1 MTERFSRLF
10 HRKCL
15 QYFLKSVVAG
25 LILIGIIFR
34 DGFPDQEIGT
44 GTGNEGCG
52 LGFGS
57 SNSSVSGPWHQVSD
71 YER

>member
-10 HRKCL
+10 HRKCV

-34 DGFPDQEIGT
+34 DGFPDQET

-57 SNSSVSGPWHQVSD
+57 SNSSVSGPWQQISD